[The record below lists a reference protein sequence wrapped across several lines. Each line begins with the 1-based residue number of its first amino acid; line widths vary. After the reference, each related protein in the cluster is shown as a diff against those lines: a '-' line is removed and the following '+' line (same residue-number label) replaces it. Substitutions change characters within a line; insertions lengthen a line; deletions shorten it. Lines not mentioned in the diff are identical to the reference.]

1 MADKGVQRSHLAL
14 VAGDQAVGSNRPA
27 DAPLSFDEVY
37 AGHAAYVAGLAGR
50 ILGRNDE
57 VPDVVQDVF
66 LIVHRRLSDVRSVD
80 ALRTWLGRIT
90 VREASRRLRWRRL
103 RGFFGQTRSGDIDL
117 LADDGSGS
125 ELRPVVALLYSVLD
139 RIPAGPRAAWV
150 LRYLLD
156 EPLDRVAKM
165 CGCSLA
171 TAKRRIAA
179 AERLLAP
186 VLGDGEREEDSR

>member
-1 MADKGVQRSHLAL
+1 M
-14 VAGDQAVGSNRPA
+14 
-27 DAPLSFDEVY
+27 
-37 AGHAAYVAGLAGR
+37 
-50 ILGRNDE
+50 
-57 VPDVVQDVF
+57 
-66 LIVHRRLSDVRSVD
+66 
-80 ALRTWLGRIT
+80 
-90 VREASRRLRWRRL
+90 
-103 RGFFGQTRSGDIDL
+103 
-117 LADDGSGS
+117 
-125 ELRPVVALLYSVLD
+125 VALLYSVLN

-156 EPLDRVAKM
+156 EPLDRVAEM

>member
-1 MADKGVQRSHLAL
+1 M
-14 VAGDQAVGSNRPA
+14 
-27 DAPLSFDEVY
+27 
-37 AGHAAYVAGLAGR
+37 
-50 ILGRNDE
+50 
-57 VPDVVQDVF
+57 F
-66 LIVHRRLSDVRSVD
+66 LIVHRRPSDVRSVD

-125 ELRPVVALLYSVLD
+125 ELRPAVALLYSVLD
-139 RIPAGPRAAWV
+139 WIPAGPRAAWV

-156 EPLDRVAKM
+156 EPLDRVAEM